1 MLKIASFEN
10 EIKEL
15 DTDGSGESA
24 LAAAA
29 VDFAAYDS
37 DDLYRVAG
45 LIAGFA
51 EQFDSTNHVAA
62 SKLDSLLLK
71 IAANPDNFWS
81 KPERAKVET
90 KPWREGLGPLG
101 EALSSRH
108 SPDLP
113 GVSLERVSDGVFK
126 DSVTGKTYD
135 FNRGFVLDDGTEYKG
150 GSVSAQTPKA
160 NEKMQPIR
168 QQIEW
173 K

>member
-1 MLKIASFEN
+1 MLKIASFEK
-10 EIKEL
+10 EITEL
-15 DTDGSGESA
+15 DAEGGDAT

-37 DDLYRVAG
+37 EDIYRVAG

-51 EQFDSTNHVAA
+51 TQFDETNFIAA
-62 SKLDSLLLK
+62 AHLDEVLFK

-81 KPERAKVET
+81 KPTYKQPT
-90 KPWREGLGPLG
+90 IKPWRESLGPLG
-101 EALSSRH
+101 HSLSTRH

-113 GVSLERVSDGVFK
+113 GVSLERVADGVFK
-126 DSVTGKTYD
+126 DPVTNKVYD
-135 FNRGFVLDDGTEYKG
+135 FNKGFVLDDGTEFAG

-160 NEKMQPIR
+160 TEKMQPLR